1 LTLTPALRF
10 PNPIPS
16 GTRVPQ
22 WALLDVTVCFL
33 AFFLDNILTTRS
45 RTGTIG
51 TLTNRMPSVVGTF
64 SRLFSR
70 YCLTMTPASYFH
82 RLTRA
87 GSWHNNWPFKLL
99 RLEKLDLE
107 YSHVEYRHVESSR
120 FEYSPAYTCRATQFK
135 RGAHRWWNRRRGGS
149 NLYSCCHFVILFAK
163 ATFTGDVCPVRYR

>member
-1 LTLTPALRF
+1 MDYVRILLLFPSLHPVLMYLPLAGQNMCSTAQKFCLLPREFLSCRGSITLTPARRRF

-45 RTGTIG
+45 RTRTIG
-51 TLTNRMPSVVGTF
+51 TLTDRMPSVVGTF

-70 YCLTMTPASYFH
+70 YCLTVTPAFCFH

-87 GSWHNNWPFKLL
+87 GSWHNNRPFKLL
-99 RLEKLDLE
+99 RLEQLYLE
-107 YSHVEYRHVESSR
+107 YSHVEYRHVE
-120 FEYSPAYTCRATQFK
+120 
-135 RGAHRWWNRRRGGS
+135 
-149 NLYSCCHFVILFAK
+149 
-163 ATFTGDVCPVRYR
+163 